1 MRHRP
6 LLRRLL
12 PSTMS
17 GAARSASQTVVNELL
32 EPIEHWAFTA
42 RPSSGGSWREQIARD
57 KAEQLKH
64 LNALRHA
71 VKESRPDGI
80 SQEWLRQLDRLETDL
95 AIARRWE
102 LLHKRIPAHRPSE
115 ARFRAECQQVMKR
128 HRLGPDD
135 VASIIV
141 KKIAPTLPKWVQTAL
156 IGDWKDERQRI
167 KLLADR
173 VRKPA

>member
-6 LLRRLL
+6 LLRRLHAL
-12 PSTMS
+12 ASSETPRAT
-17 GAARSASQTVVNELL
+17 SQTVIKELL
-32 EPIEHWAFTA
+32 EPIEHWAFTS

-64 LNALRHA
+64 LNALRHV
-71 VKESRPDGI
+71 VKEGRPDGM
-80 SQEWLRQLDRLETDL
+80 SQEWLSHLDRLEKDL
-95 AIARRWE
+95 CVARRWD

-115 ARFRAECQQVMKR
+115 ARFRAECQRVMKR
-128 HRLGPDD
+128 HRIGPHD
-135 VASIIV
+135 VAAIIV
-141 KKIAPTLPKWVQTAL
+141 KKIAPMLPKWVQTAL

-173 VRKPA
+173 VR